1 MACCARGRRRSFI
14 VPLYLPQFR
23 VSRRYVPYPE
33 TGGAP
38 CPSRSSRPHAAR
50 PGPTVLTATT
60 RARRHGLTCRRSARP
75 GRAAR
80 RPEATRPDP
89 DATAAPAV
97 PLARV
102 AGGTPLAWGGTAGPT
117 VLTPAPTVP
126 IRVLTALAV
135 TRTAVAALVVT
146 AATTA
151 RTVPLTIPRPQG
163 SPQAPAVLVA
173 SGPPPP
179 PLLPLRPLPP
189 LTVPPAPGRR
199 ARRRP
204 RATTSRCRRGPSGRN
219 PGTAARRTCRPCG

>member
-89 DATAAPAV
+89 DATAAPADV
-97 PLARV
+97 PRAAPAVLLARV
-102 AGGTPLAWGGTAGPT
+102 ASL
-117 VLTPAPTVP
+117 
-126 IRVLTALAV
+126 
-135 TRTAVAALVVT
+135 
-146 AATTA
+146 
-151 RTVPLTIPRPQG
+151 
-163 SPQAPAVLVA
+163 APAI
-173 SGPPPP
+173 
-179 PLLPLRPLPP
+179 LL
-189 LTVPPAPGRR
+189 
-199 ARRRP
+199 ARV
-204 RATTSRCRRGPSGRN
+204 
-219 PGTAARRTCRPCG
+219 